1 MDRFYLGTNALN
13 GTMITLQN
21 FMVLM
26 KTKVFHEL
34 DGVFTDNY
42 EGDYPTTVLFRE
54 HLELTAKDGFF
65 EIDIENT
72 FAVSNSHHLLIEIRY
87 SNQTDSSV
95 SCLAETG
102 EGNGFVS
109 FATGAAGTGAEAAE
123 IASTIIARTCNLK
136 LDILSHTVVDTG
148 SSGSQY
154 PFDYDSARVQ
164 MTYNST
170 LVGRSGYIDRLYFE
184 CSYSTSFRPSMSF
197 ENFTVRLA
205 ETSVEGPLYL
215 TFSYNYVGHS
225 PVQVLYRDQI
235 TIHNTGNWFE
245 IALDTPF
252 YYQQNGAL
260 MVEMLWDARTSPNYL
275 PPVFSV
281 SGPGYRAIA
290 ADSSASTATFSDD
303 TTYSLAL
310 GFLDSEDEYVY
321 DGTPL
326 PSDDYTL
333 QVRTCDALGMWSSWV
348 ELDFTYFLP
357 GDGPRWSN
365 LVDSSNPAEVNQS
378 LTIEIDALGFLGVSS
393 VLIEYDGM
401 NHSMG
406 VPTSGTTY
414 SYTWIPLVL
423 GSVDY
428 TIFLLDG
435 MGYWNTATGSVFV
448 QDTVSPSILTPPSD
462 IEYTLGSL
470 GNRLVWTIVEH
481 LPGNY
486 FIYIDSIL
494 ERSGPWDGSAIGISV
509 DGLGVGEHSVTL
521 RVIDTTG
528 NEDTDTVVVLV
539 SATSTATSTNTTST
553 QPGTGGFDITNLLL
567 IAVGALGIFNLVLIL
582 VVLVKKQS
590 LHLFLLPIS
599 EEFQK
604 N

>member
-1 MDRFYLGTNALN
+1 M
-13 GTMITLQN
+13 
-21 FMVLM
+21 
-26 KTKVFHEL
+26 
-34 DGVFTDNY
+34 
-42 EGDYPTTVLFRE
+42 
-54 HLELTAKDGFF
+54 
-65 EIDIENT
+65 
-72 FAVSNSHHLLIEIRY
+72 
-87 SNQTDSSV
+87 
-95 SCLAETG
+95 
-102 EGNGFVS
+102 
-109 FATGAAGTGAEAAE
+109 
-123 IASTIIARTCNLK
+123 
-136 LDILSHTVVDTG
+136 
-148 SSGSQY
+148 
-154 PFDYDSARVQ
+154 
-164 MTYNST
+164 
-170 LVGRSGYIDRLYFE
+170 
-184 CSYSTSFRPSMSF
+184 
-197 ENFTVRLA
+197 
-205 ETSVEGPLYL
+205 
-215 TFSYNYVGHS
+215 
-225 PVQVLYRDQI
+225 
-235 TIHNTGNWFE
+235 
-245 IALDTPF
+245 
-252 YYQQNGAL
+252 
-260 MVEMLWDARTSPNYL
+260 
-275 PPVFSV
+275 
-281 SGPGYRAIA
+281 
-290 ADSSASTATFSDD
+290 
-303 TTYSLAL
+303 
-310 GFLDSEDEYVY
+310 
-321 DGTPL
+321 
-326 PSDDYTL
+326 
-333 QVRTCDALGMWSSWV
+333 
-348 ELDFTYFLP
+348 
-357 GDGPRWSN
+357 
-365 LVDSSNPAEVNQS
+365 DSSNPAEVNQS

-590 LHLFLLPIS
+590 G
-599 EEFQK
+599 
-604 N
+604 